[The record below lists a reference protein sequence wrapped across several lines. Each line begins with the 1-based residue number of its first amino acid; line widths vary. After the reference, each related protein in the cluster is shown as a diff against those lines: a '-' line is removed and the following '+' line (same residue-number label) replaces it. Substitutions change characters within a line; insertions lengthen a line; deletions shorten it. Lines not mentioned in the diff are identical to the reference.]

1 MNRDLSGGG
10 RRAQRDTP
18 SSVGVV
24 QFSLSRSHSDV
35 LPATLLRR
43 SESNFTSV
51 PSTLTESELSIR
63 ALVIVEAVVDGGVY
77 VILPDV
83 DDGSRSETESPSP
96 DDPEV
101 LTEMI
106 DIGTAEDFSLYRMVS
121 TFPLSFSALNAR
133 RPSPHTVRRS
143 ELAIVCYSGISQRGL
158 VQ

>member
-1 MNRDLSGGG
+1 MLQHSAPSA
-10 RRAQRDTP
+10 AQFAP
-18 SSVGVV
+18 PSVGVV

-83 DDGSRSETESPSP
+83 DDG
-96 DDPEV
+96 
-101 LTEMI
+101 
-106 DIGTAEDFSLYRMVS
+106 
-121 TFPLSFSALNAR
+121 
-133 RPSPHTVRRS
+133 
-143 ELAIVCYSGISQRGL
+143 
-158 VQ
+158 